1 MVFFILVFKYIPQL
15 IQWLQ
20 FVLLKKYNV
29 LCISIYLYL
38 AVVRCFL
45 VPEVHVGTLR
55 QADEVV
61 DELDYSV
68 VVVAMVS

>member
-1 MVFFILVFKYIPQL
+1 MFFFILVFKYIPQL

-38 AVVRCFL
+38 AAIRCIL

-61 DELDYSV
+61 DELDDSV